1 MRSFQNNVLNF
12 PLAMTAAI
20 AVHAALVL
28 PFLTRAQAP
37 IQIPQPELSVTI
49 APPSQEAR
57 PDAAGFQSLANRQ
70 GAGDNA
76 RVERL
81 STAKLGMAADAPT
94 DPTTQQGHGQGAD
107 AANQASAL
115 HTQGEQ
121 RRTTTPGRV
130 ILNQNAATLT
140 RGNASDVL
148 LAELDFNK
156 IQLSGQGSGDG
167 QANATIKNA
176 RAGYVHRWRQH
187 IQTVGSDFA
196 QARTHLVGEVK
207 LAATLDFQGRLTG
220 YQILNSSGMSELD
233 QAAIE
238 LLKRA
243 SPFDPFPN
251 ALVAYQTELTI
262 TRIWQFNQGQHTLR

>member
-1 MRSFQNNVLNF
+1 MA
-12 PLAMTAAI
+12 LAAALAI
-20 AVHAALVL
+20 HAALVL
-28 PFLTRAQAP
+28 PFLTRSKAP
-37 IQIPQPELSVTI
+37 IRIHQPELSVTI
-49 APPSQEAR
+49 APPSTEAQ

-70 GAGDNA
+70 GAGDNTHI
-76 RVERL
+76 ERL
-81 STAKLGMAADAPT
+81 KAAKLGMAADAPT
-94 DPTTQQGHGQGAD
+94 DPTTQKGLGQGAD
-107 AANQASAL
+107 AANQASAI
-115 HTQGEQ
+115 HTLGEQ

-130 ILNQNAATLT
+130 VLNQNAATLT

-148 LAELDFNK
+148 LAELDFKN
-156 IQLSGQGSGDG
+156 IQLSGQGAGEG

-176 RAGYVHRWRQH
+176 QAGYVHRWRQH

-196 QARTHLVGEVK
+196 QARTHLIGEVK
-207 LAATLDFQGRLTG
+207 LAASLDFQGRLTG
-220 YQILNSSGMSELD
+220 YQIVNSSGMEELD

>member
-1 MRSFQNNVLNF
+1 M
-12 PLAMTAAI
+12 AMAAALTI
-20 AVHAALVL
+20 HVALVL
-28 PFLTRAQAP
+28 PFLTRPQTQVR
-37 IQIPQPELSVTI
+37 IHQPELSVTI
-49 APPSQEAR
+49 APPSRETQ

-70 GAGDNA
+70 GAGDNT
-76 RVERL
+76 RIERL
-81 STAKLGMAADAPT
+81 KAAKLGMAADAPA
-94 DPTTQQGHGQGAD
+94 DPITQQGHGQGSD
-107 AANQASAL
+107 AANQASVL

-130 ILNQNAATLT
+130 ILNQNAATQT
-140 RGNASDVL
+140 RGNSSDVL
-148 LAELDFNK
+148 LAELDFNTV
-156 IQLSGQGSGDG
+156 QLSGQGAGDG

-187 IQTVGSDFA
+187 IQTIGSDFA

-207 LAATLDFQGRLTG
+207 LAATLDFQGRLAG
-220 YQILNSSGMSELD
+220 YQILNSSGMAELD